1 LLNTS
6 ADQLELEDGI
16 IRMRNGNRS
25 ISLRQ
30 LAGAVQWNRGSL
42 PADADV
48 QLHVSESYTAPNLGP
63 PDAEN
68 KVNAAATYGFMADL
82 AMVEIDP
89 ETYIPRLLKYVAV
102 HDVGV
107 AINPQLVRG
116 QIAGGIVHGM
126 GGALYEH
133 IDYDDDGQML
143 SASLMDY
150 LCPTAVEAPLMSIG
164 HLDTPSPFSE
174 LGSKG
179 CGENSAMSA
188 PAAIASAI
196 DDALAGR
203 KVVVDCLPITPAM
216 LWRIAGEAQ

>member
-1 LLNTS
+1 
-6 ADQLELEDGI
+6 
-16 IRMRNGNRS
+16 
-25 ISLRQ
+25 
-30 LAGAVQWNRGSL
+30 
-42 PADADV
+42 
-48 QLHVSESYTAPNLGP
+48 
-63 PDAEN
+63 
-68 KVNAAATYGFMADL
+68 MADL

-143 SASLMDY
+143 SASLVDY

-203 KVVVDCLPITPAM
+203 KVVVDCLPITPPM